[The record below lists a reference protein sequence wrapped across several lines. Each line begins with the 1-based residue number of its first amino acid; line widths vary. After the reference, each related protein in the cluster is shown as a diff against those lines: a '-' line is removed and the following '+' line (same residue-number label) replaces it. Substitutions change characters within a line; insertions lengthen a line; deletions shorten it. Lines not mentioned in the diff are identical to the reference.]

1 MATQIK
7 AARAK
12 SRIPARMKL
21 TSYES
26 DQISQIAAWK
36 SKAPGPIAEIA
47 RKITQPGGKL
57 IQKVLPEVFVRVPIE
72 QSYRLAVKLAGKN
85 DVKRRAR
92 VADLKD
98 LRNKPLEDCDRLALE
113 TGLFSQVFATAQGA
127 ATGAG
132 GVLTTVI
139 DIPLLFILS
148 VRTILKI
155 GHCYGYALD
164 RQRDQHFVLGVLIA
178 AVSGTLATKRRRL
191 DRIHELEDWLIEEM
205 HEEVL
210 AEELLSVLF
219 QLEVFEAIPG
229 VGAISGAV
237 LNLAFMRKVDE
248 TARRV
253 FQECWLKD
261 AGKVQSISPAP
272 VHERNLAVGW
282 AGALR
287 RVSYAGCYYAG
298 FSVALPAFVVLN
310 RLAGP
315 ADH

>member
-7 AARAK
+7 AARVK
-12 SRIPARMKL
+12 TRTEL

-36 SKAPGPIAEIA
+36 SKAPGPIAEFA

-57 IQKVLPEVFVRVPIE
+57 IGKVVPEVFIRVPVE

-85 DVKRRAR
+85 DVKRRAG
-92 VADLKD
+92 VSDLRD
-98 LRNKPLEDCDRLALE
+98 LRNRPLEDCDRLALE
-113 TGLFSQVFATAQGA
+113 TGVFSQVFATAQGA

-132 GVLTTVI
+132 GVLTTLV

-148 VRTILKI
+148 IRTILKI
-155 GHCYGYALD
+155 GHCYGYTLE

-178 AVSGTLATKRRRL
+178 AVSGTLSTKRCRI
-191 DRIHELEDWLIEEM
+191 DRIHQLEDWLIHEM

-210 AEELLSVLF
+210 AEELLSILF
-219 QLEVFEAIPG
+219 QLEVFEAISG

-253 FQECWLKD
+253 FQERWLKD

-272 VHERNLAVGW
+272 VHERDLAAGW
-282 AGALR
+282 VGALR
-287 RVSYAGCYYAG
+287 RVGYAGCYYAG
-298 FSVALPAFVVLN
+298 FGVALPAFVVLN

-315 ADH
+315 ADR